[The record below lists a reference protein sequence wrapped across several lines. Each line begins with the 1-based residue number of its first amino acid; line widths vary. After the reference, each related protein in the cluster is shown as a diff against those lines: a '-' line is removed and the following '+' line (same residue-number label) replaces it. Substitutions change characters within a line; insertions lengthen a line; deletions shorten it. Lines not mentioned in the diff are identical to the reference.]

1 MQTFHYE
8 STPFKHGAYV
18 IHFMQE
24 GDHSPFHAAARNTK
38 TGEETIFRNLID
50 LLVFLQTRKSVVRAR

>member
-18 IHFMQE
+18 IQFVQE
-24 GDHSPFHAAARNTK
+24 GDHSPFHAAARHIQ
-38 TGEETIFRNLID
+38 TGEETRFRNLVD
-50 LLVFLQTRKSVVRAR
+50 LLLFLRTRKEVAKAR